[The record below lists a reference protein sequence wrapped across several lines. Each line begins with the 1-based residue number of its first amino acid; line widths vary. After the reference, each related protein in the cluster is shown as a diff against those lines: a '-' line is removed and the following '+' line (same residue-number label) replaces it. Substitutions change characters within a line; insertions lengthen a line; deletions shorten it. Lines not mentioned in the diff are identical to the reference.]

1 MKRSGSKQELLSKR
15 PRSSSHSVFDAAK
28 DNGNAKGTKTLADRE
43 QDPDAAV
50 FLALLR
56 DVSKQLDE
64 NARKKQRVAAEK
76 VKEREQMQSKGGQGG
91 DQRSTILQHSSA
103 VPKQDKGKG
112 KEDASVIQSA
122 SNPSTPYDVLFN
134 DSTSTSNS
142 MLDAF
147 SQPTVSTGSKAS
159 NLWPNIDISQRH
171 SGQSIITETTS
182 RSRNLTRVSSM
193 DPNVPS
199 RQAPITDSR
208 DLTRTPSSST
218 ISLDP
223 YRAETAP
230 LVVDLTLDDVQL
242 AGIQGSLQG
251 VGKNTSR
258 EHGTHAAASADE
270 SFMAVESDISF
281 GRSTDTDV
289 DMDISIHR
297 KALSRSGA
305 DIAILPSTTQQQL
318 STGQGRPIPPHRPQ
332 LGMRRPAVLSSNIQ
346 RNSPHPHPSQYSIS
360 SHVPKG
366 TTVPRFKPPLLSTP
380 AAQKASAQKVS
391 AESTFTRPRVGGV
404 ASGVGRDTQD
414 VSRRQEGHARR
425 QREMPR
431 SSSETDPDS
440 SFDIS
445 FDLDMD
451 VLEEAMRPYD

>member
-1 MKRSGSKQELLSKR
+1 M
-15 PRSSSHSVFDAAK
+15 
-28 DNGNAKGTKTLADRE
+28 
-43 QDPDAAV
+43 

-76 VKEREQMQSKGGQGG
+76 VKEREQMQSKWGQGG
-91 DQRSTILQHSSA
+91 DQRLSILRHSGT

-112 KEDASVIQSA
+112 KEDPSVIQSA
-122 SNPSTPYDVLFN
+122 STPSTPYDLLFN
-134 DSTSTSNS
+134 DSTSTSNP
-142 MLDAF
+142 MLDTF
-147 SQPTVSTGSKAS
+147 SQPTASTGSKAS
-159 NLWPNIDISQRH
+159 NTWRSIDILQGH
-171 SGQSIITETTS
+171 SGQSITETTS

-199 RQAPITDSR
+199 RQIPITDSR
-208 DLTRTPSSST
+208 DLSRTSSSST

-223 YRAETAP
+223 YRAETTP
-230 LVVDLTLDDVQL
+230 LVVDLTLDDAKMAGVQE
-242 AGIQGSLQG
+242 SLRG
-251 VGKNTSR
+251 VGGNASR
-258 EHGTHAAASADE
+258 EHRTHAATSADE
-270 SFMAVESDISF
+270 SFMAVEPDINF
-281 GRSTDTDV
+281 GCSTDTDV
-289 DMDISIHR
+289 DMDISNHR
-297 KALSRSGA
+297 NALSRSEVDNA
-305 DIAILPSTTQQQL
+305 KPPSTTQQQL
-318 STGQGRPIPPHRPQ
+318 PIGQGRSVPSHRPQ

-380 AAQKASAQKVS
+380 AGQKASAQKVS
-391 AESTFTRPRVGGV
+391 AENTFTRPRIGGAV
-404 ASGVGRDTQD
+404 SGVRDIQD
-414 VSRRQEGHARR
+414 ISRRQEGHARR
-425 QREMPR
+425 QKEMSR

-445 FDLDMD
+445 FDLDID

>member
-1 MKRSGSKQELLSKR
+1 
-15 PRSSSHSVFDAAK
+15 
-28 DNGNAKGTKTLADRE
+28 
-43 QDPDAAV
+43 
-50 FLALLR
+50 
-56 DVSKQLDE
+56 
-64 NARKKQRVAAEK
+64 
-76 VKEREQMQSKGGQGG
+76 
-91 DQRSTILQHSSA
+91 
-103 VPKQDKGKG
+103 
-112 KEDASVIQSA
+112 
-122 SNPSTPYDVLFN
+122 
-134 DSTSTSNS
+134 
-142 MLDAF
+142 
-147 SQPTVSTGSKAS
+147 
-159 NLWPNIDISQRH
+159 
-171 SGQSIITETTS
+171 
-182 RSRNLTRVSSM
+182 M